1 MTRQIFSLI
10 GLWLLLVL
18 ISLFSRSYIPIDE
31 TRYVTV
37 AWNMWLRG
45 DYLVPWLNGVAYSH
59 KPPLLFWLMNA
70 GWAVF
75 GVNDWWPRLVP
86 SFFALASIFLVIRL
100 ARRLWPQ
107 HSQVAEIAPLIL
119 LGSALWTVFTTA
131 TMFDMMIAC
140 CTLLGMLG
148 VVMAWQGEAR
158 KGWLIVGVAIG
169 LGLLAKGPTILL
181 QIFPVALLAPWWGK
195 EQKVA
200 WGRWYMGILGAV
212 LLGAAIA
219 LLWAIPAAIRGG
231 ETYRNAIF
239 WGQTA
244 ERMVNSF
251 AHKRPLWW
259 YVPLLPVMLFPWLLS
274 LPVWRGLMRLRSESD
289 AGVHFCLAW
298 FIPVFIAFSFISGKQ
313 MHYLLPI
320 FPAFALLAARGLT
333 LTDARRFDNIPVAL
347 TAIVIGALLIWLP
360 HYAQSHRMAHWI
372 LAIPAWAGVAVML
385 AGAIL
390 AAIRPAALQTSVW
403 RMTLFSAFAVVLTV
417 YVALIQTAGPAY
429 DVREMGKRLKAYQ
442 DAGIPLAHT
451 DEYPGQYQFVGRMVG
466 EPEIIK
472 KSALADWFKA
482 HPNGKAI
489 VYFDADEKLD
499 SVPLDYRQP
508 YLNEQVVILGRDAW
522 PVPKPHAP

>member
-1 MTRQIFSLI
+1 MTRQSLALI

-86 SFFALASIFLVIRL
+86 SLFALASVFLTIRL

-107 HSQVAEIAPLIL
+107 QPQAAEVAPLIL

-140 CTLLGMLG
+140 CTLLGVLG
-148 VVMAWQGEAR
+148 VVTAWQGEMR
-158 KGWLIVGVAIG
+158 KGWLLFGLAIG

-181 QIFPVALLAPWWGK
+181 QIVPVALLAPWWGRG
-195 EQKVA
+195 QPVA
-200 WGRWYMGILGAV
+200 WGRWYAGMMGAV

-219 LLWAIPAAIRGG
+219 LLWAIPAGLHGG
-231 ETYRNAIF
+231 DAYRKAIF

-259 YVPLLPVMLFPWLLS
+259 YLPLLPVMLFPWLLW
-274 LPVWRGLMRLRSESD
+274 LPLWRGLMRLRGLHD
-289 AGVHFCLAW
+289 TGVRLCLAW
-298 FIPVFIAFSFISGKQ
+298 LLPVFLAFSFISGKQ

-320 FPAFALLAARGLT
+320 FPAFALLAARGLL
-333 LTDARRFDNIPVAL
+333 LTSAQRFDGLPAAL
-347 TAIVIGALLIWLP
+347 GAIAIGTLLIWLP
-360 HYAQSHRMAHWI
+360 HYAQSHQMAHWI
-372 LAIPAWAGVAVML
+372 LSIPVWAGVIVIL
-385 AGAIL
+385 AGLLL
-390 AAIRPAALQTSVW
+390 ALMPAATLHANVW
-403 RMTLFSAFAVVLTV
+403 RMTLFSAFAVVMTV

-442 DAGIPLAHT
+442 DAGVPLAHA
-451 DEYPGQYQFVGRMVG
+451 DEYPGQYQFVGRMVS
-466 EPEIIK
+466 EPEIVR
-472 KSALADWFKA
+472 KSALIDWFKA
-482 HPNGKAI
+482 HPDGKAI
-489 VYFDADEKLD
+489 VYFDAEESLD
-499 SVPLDYRQP
+499 GVPLDYRQL

-522 PVPKPHAP
+522 PVPRPHAP